1 MAQKERNLKKK
12 LFTMAGLI
20 CIAWLISG
28 VSVALSW
35 NHTARASSCLTTGYF
50 RDSMFLT
57 AAVIA
62 TTGSPNVSNTSVNA
76 SGCNIGVYYPAGVAG
91 SVTNVEIFGA
101 NYYGVV
107 NNGGNAQILNSR
119 IHDIGESPLNGDQ
132 HGVGIYFVFGVPS
145 KGKIVSNLIWNYQKG
160 GIVVNGTASN
170 ATVSISHNT
179 VIGQGPISY
188 IAQNG
193 IQIGY
198 GAKATVSNNMVSGNS
213 YTGAGLTASG
223 GIIVVGGSCYTG
235 PLTIGTKITGN
246 QVIGNDIGIWLSNLD
261 GTTCIPTNTPTNI
274 LASHNIATYDAINN
288 TTGAGAGAAYQAGV
302 ADQGDADQIVN
313 NSICG
318 LGYTPVT
325 TPPPYLLFID
335 VTATNNAVDSGN
347 TSCLDGSSVA
357 LATAATKSLHN
368 AKHPRLEFVR

>member
-1 MAQKERNLKKK
+1 
-12 LFTMAGLI
+12 MAGLI

-35 NHTARASSCLTTGYF
+35 GHTARASSCLTTNYF
-50 RDSMFLT
+50 RDSMYLT

-62 TTGSPNVSNTSVNA
+62 SPLSPNVSNTSVNA
-76 SGCNIGVYYPAGVAG
+76 SGCNIGIYYPAGVTG
-91 SVTNVEIFGA
+91 SVKNVEIFGA

-107 NNGGNAQILNSR
+107 NNGGKAQIINSR
-119 IHDIGESPLNGDQ
+119 IHDIGENPLNGDQ
-132 HGVGIYFVFGVPS
+132 HGVGIYFVFGAPS
-145 KGKIVSNLIWNYQKG
+145 KGSISGNLIWNYQKG
-160 GIVVNGTASN
+160 GIVVNGTATN
-170 ATVSISHNT
+170 ATVNINHNT

-198 GAKATVSNNMVSGNS
+198 GSKANVTNNMVSGNS
-213 YTGAGLTASG
+213 YTGAGQTASG
-223 GIIVVGGSCYTG
+223 GIIVIGGSCPSYGG

-274 LASHNIATYDAINN
+274 LTSNNIVTNDAINN
-288 TTGAGAGAAYQAGV
+288 TTGAGAGAGYQAGI
-302 ADQGDADQIVN
+302 AEQGDADMITN

-335 VTATNNAVDSGN
+335 VTVTNNATVSGN
-347 TSCLDGSSVA
+347 TSCLDGSTVSAAMAALKNAHVA
-357 LATAATKSLHN
+357 SHSRVA
-368 AKHPRLEFVR
+368 FVR